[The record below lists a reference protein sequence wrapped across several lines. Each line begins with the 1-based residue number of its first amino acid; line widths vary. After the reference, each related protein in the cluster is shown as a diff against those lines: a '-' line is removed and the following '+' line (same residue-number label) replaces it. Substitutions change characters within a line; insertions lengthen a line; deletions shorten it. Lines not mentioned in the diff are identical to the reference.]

1 MQKLQAFKYELQP
14 TGEQKRSMRSF
25 AGSCRFVYNR
35 ALALQKENHELG
47 NKFIAYTT
55 MANELPKWRSTP
67 ETSWLKESPYH
78 SLQHALKDSER
89 AFKNFFAGRSK
100 FPRFKR
106 KDRSNGFRY
115 PDPKQFELDQVNSRI
130 RLPKLG
136 WITYRNSRKGSWGL
150 A

>member
-55 MANELPKWRSTP
+55 MANELPK
-67 ETSWLKESPYH
+67 
-78 SLQHALKDSER
+78 
-89 AFKNFFAGRSK
+89 
-100 FPRFKR
+100 
-106 KDRSNGFRY
+106 
-115 PDPKQFELDQVNSRI
+115 
-130 RLPKLG
+130 
-136 WITYRNSRKGSWGL
+136 
-150 A
+150 